1 MFEQVIGE
9 GANIFIII
17 VAVII
22 GFVTALS
29 YVDFLKVKKEE
40 EEEKENH

>member
-40 EEEKENH
+40 DEEKENH